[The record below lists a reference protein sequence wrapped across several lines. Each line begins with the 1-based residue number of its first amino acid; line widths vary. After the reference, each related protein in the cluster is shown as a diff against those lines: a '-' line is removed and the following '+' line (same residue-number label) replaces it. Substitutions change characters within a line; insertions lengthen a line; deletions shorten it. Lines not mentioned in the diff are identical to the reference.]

1 VTERETFRLAGPVIF
16 WWIWVAFVAL
26 NVIDDAAQ
34 GFPSPYTGAVI
45 YAVLLF
51 ITGLAYTLAL
61 RPRVYATGDG
71 ITVLNPYRAHQVP
84 WRLVTAVDTVDW
96 VQVHVARQPAA
107 EPLVSD
113 ADDGVVAGDSV
124 VSSAGDSTVRC
135 WALYVSGRAKR
146 KIASGPPRPRG
157 RGMFS
162 LPGFGGRGLG
172 ALGADGQAAAS
183 ARLPEEAR
191 YLTSLPPAKAM
202 AVRLDSRA
210 TRERARPYNRD
221 NAEPARSSWSWLPLA
236 AVLAPAAILLA
247 AIFA

>member
-1 VTERETFRLAGPVIF
+1 MTERETFRLAGPVIF

-34 GFPSPYTGAVI
+34 GFPSPHTGAVI
-45 YAVLLF
+45 YAVLLLV
-51 ITGLAYTLAL
+51 TGLAYTLAL
-61 RPRVYATGDG
+61 RPRVYASGDG
-71 ITVLNPYRAHQVP
+71 ITVLNPYRAHRVP
-84 WRLVTAVDTVDW
+84 WRLVTAVDTGDW
-96 VQVHVARQPAA
+96 VQVHVAHGPAA
-107 EPLVSD
+107 EPAVS
-113 ADDGVVAGDSV
+113 GAGESV
-124 VSSAGDSTVRC
+124 TSSAGDGTVHC

-172 ALGADGQAAAS
+172 ALAADGQAAAS

-191 YLTSLPPAKAM
+191 YLASLPPAKAM

-210 TRERARPYNRD
+210 TRERARPYNSD
-221 NAEPARSSWSWLPLA
+221 NPEPATSSWSWPALA
-236 AVLAPAAILLA
+236 AILVPAAILLA